1 MPKINETAEE
11 QSQVPMVDALNRQLA
26 AIAISHS
33 FTPTFVCGV
42 NRKINTGN
50 FENIDVYAGITL
62 PVDADPTDIEDIK
75 AAVTEIAQLA
85 FALTS
90 EETGSRYAL
99 IKEAQKGG
107 RPAK

>member
-1 MPKINETAEE
+1 MSKISENAEE
-11 QSQVPMVDALNRQLA
+11 QSEEPVVNAAEAQLKKV
-26 AIAISHS
+26 AISHS

-50 FENIDVYAGITL
+50 YENIDLYAGITL
-62 PVDADPTDIEDIK
+62 PVDADPSDIEDMK
-75 AAVTEIAQLA
+75 QAVMDAAEVG

-90 EETGSRYAL
+90 EETGKRYQL
-99 IKEAQKGG
+99 IKDLQKGG